1 MTRRPK
7 GCPIQAIFWL
17 GWGISL
23 LLTTSLLAQPRPRI
37 DFDKLIQQ
45 FPNLPWD
52 FEIRYVVH
60 EGQRTNML
68 RLYYD
73 ERADLVRWGP
83 EDAGSLAEVCHGAI
97 EEKQLRHVLEVMRN
111 EKFND
116 LPNDNAPLRTVA
128 DTGDATVSVRVG
140 RTVVRK
146 TDHRE
151 RDNPGLAAV
160 EKELDSV
167 LEFVATDPKTNCG
180 MESVPAR
187 P

>member
-1 MTRRPK
+1 ML
-7 GCPIQAIFWL
+7 I
-17 GWGISL
+17 
-23 LLTTSLLAQPRPRI
+23 LTVPLLAQPKPRI
-37 DFDKLIQQ
+37 DFDKLLQR

-60 EGQRTNML
+60 EGQRTDML
-68 RLYYD
+68 RLYFD
-73 ERADLVRWGP
+73 ERADLVRWRP

-97 EEKQLRHVLEVMRN
+97 EEKQLRHVLEVMRD

-116 LPNDNAPLRTVA
+116 LPSDNEPLRTVA
-128 DTGDATVSVRVG
+128 DTRDATVSVRVG

-146 TDHRE
+146 TDRRE
-151 RDNPGLAAV
+151 RDNSGLAAI

-167 LEFVATDPKTNCG
+167 LEIVATDPKTRCG
-180 MESVPAR
+180 MESVPAK